1 MRIWNSKNKFWLSR
15 WSSLPGP
22 FAGLIQIKIR
32 GMQLEIA
39 CNYTLQMLTQP
50 NPKVSLQRP
59 HCLCLLAKLTCSP
72 KAAAFPHRDLLRTAM
87 EHRADSSSSFQVQF
101 LPPASPPHPLPRR
114 LVSNLC
120 QRWLSLVRSFSDS
133 IIHSAISALLWNW
146 TIISHSFFLCVV
158 TYLEDILTTKT
169 RCWIHFLSLCEMH
182 AQMFISLS
190 IYPLSIH
197 LSIYLSI
204 HCFYRHNLM

>member
-1 MRIWNSKNKFWLSR
+1 
-15 WSSLPGP
+15 
-22 FAGLIQIKIR
+22 
-32 GMQLEIA
+32 
-39 CNYTLQMLTQP
+39 
-50 NPKVSLQRP
+50 
-59 HCLCLLAKLTCSP
+59 
-72 KAAAFPHRDLLRTAM
+72 M

-169 RCWIHFLSLCEMH
+169 QCWIHFLSLCEIH

-190 IYPLSIH
+190 VYLSSIYP
-197 LSIYLSI
+197 SIYPFTVFTDIILCSPG
-204 HCFYRHNLM
+204 CPPTGSEPEMTANTWSSSLFPPLLGL